1 MVIIKKLQF
10 KIDKTIKKTINNS
23 KLIKVIS
30 MNISHNYNSYR
41 ELKILNESFDDSES
55 GTKKK

>member
-1 MVIIKKLQF
+1 
-10 KIDKTIKKTINNS
+10 
-23 KLIKVIS
+23 